1 VSKAR
6 SGKLITHPY
15 PNFLFRIPLRTPS
28 FPPVAFEKRAPN
40 TGATLLRGTQPGNT
54 SRPAGVGRNVGRVCA
69 NGAGN
74 DGRARHGMF
83 LFPQIGPRSPDQ
95 RIDFGEGRM
104 RISLWNR
111 IQRLAV
117 PKACSEVLTERLS
130 VRILFEEANIS
141 TSNSL
146 ALLVSGQT
154 AEDLLEMAN
163 AAGKLLSQ
171 AC

>member
-40 TGATLLRGTQPGNT
+40 TGATLLPGTQPGNT

-130 VRILFEEANIS
+130 VRILFEEPNNPTANS
-141 TSNSL
+141 MCF
-146 ALLVSGQT
+146 
-154 AEDLLEMAN
+154 DC
-163 AAGKLLSQ
+163 KLR
-171 AC
+171 